1 MPLNKTMVGRMYEPV
16 TFEVTAEGTK
26 NFALAYNED
35 NPWFLDE
42 KRPGGIIAPPMFG
55 VVYSFD
61 AMGKPMGDPALGVD
75 PEMVLRLV
83 HGEED
88 LTFIRPVRPGD
99 RITTIPFIER
109 IEEKTT
115 GETIVIGMISKN
127 QKGEEVQRGLATIFI
142 RGRAGK
148 KEQKPPEPE
157 PQRMIVVEKTQK
169 IDNDQTY
176 RYADAS
182 GDHNPI
188 HIDENV
194 AKMAGFPTVI
204 VHGLCTMSFTSKVM
218 IDELCKG
225 DPTKLKRLRAR
236 FSKPVLP
243 GQAITTKVWKE
254 SESVFGFETYN
265 PDGAAV
271 VKNGLCETIA

>member
-1 MPLNKTMVGRMYEPV
+1 MALNKTMMGRMYEPV
-16 TFEVTAEGTK
+16 TYEVTAEGTK
-26 NFALAYNED
+26 KFALAYNED
-35 NPWFLDE
+35 NPLFLDE
-42 KRPGGIIAPPMFG
+42 KRPGGIVAPPMFG
-55 VVYSFD
+55 VVYTFQ
-61 AMGKPMGDPALGVD
+61 AMGKPMGDAALGVD
-75 PEMVLRLV
+75 PEMILRLV

-99 RITTIPFIER
+99 TITTIPFIER
-109 IEEKTT
+109 IEEKAT
-115 GETIVIGMISKN
+115 GETIVIGMISNN
-127 QKGEEVQRGLATIFI
+127 QKGEEVQRGLATIFF
-142 RGRAGK
+142 RGRGGK
-148 KEQKPPEPE
+148 KEQKPSVTE
-157 PQRMIVVEKTQK
+157 PQRMIVLEKTQN
-169 IDNDQTY
+169 IDKDQTY

-204 VHGLCTMSFTSKVM
+204 VHGLCTMAFTSKVM
-218 IDELCKG
+218 IDELCRKN
-225 DPTKLKRLRAR
+225 PTKLKRLRAR

-254 SESVFGFETYN
+254 SERVFGFETYN

-271 VKNGLCETIA
+271 VKNGLCETAA